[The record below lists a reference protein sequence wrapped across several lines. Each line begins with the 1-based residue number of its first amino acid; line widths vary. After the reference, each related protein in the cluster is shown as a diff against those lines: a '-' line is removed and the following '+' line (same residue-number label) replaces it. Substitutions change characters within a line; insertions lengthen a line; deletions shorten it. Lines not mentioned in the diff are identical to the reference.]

1 MKEENI
7 EDNLVFR
14 INRRKTFAL
23 KLIQKNYFSKSVT
36 LEQNTFIFYF
46 ICLLLVYY
54 ITKQTVYQNKFTRK
68 SRFRFERSDDE
79 DLGNPLSFPPPP
91 PPPPPTKHHSYI
103 FQSDK
108 KNTDITIRDIS
119 TWLSLQKLDSA
130 LCVVWSESKLLTK
143 GALWI
148 PGYPV

>member
-91 PPPPPTKHHSYI
+91 PPPPPQSTTHIFFNQIKKILILLSGI
-103 FQSDK
+103 FQLDYPS
-108 KNTDITIRDIS
+108 KNWTVP
-119 TWLSLQKLDSA
+119 SA
-130 LCVVWSESKLLTK
+130 LSDLNLSC
-143 GALWI
+143 
-148 PGYPV
+148 